1 MNSNSK
7 SSARART
14 RDTSATFENG
24 AIETWTRPGQCI
36 AGKLL
41 AIRRGREF
49 ANRQSHLA
57 VIRRRD
63 GSRVVV
69 QLTRLL
75 DAEFEDRGVRVG
87 DRIAVKFVG
96 TRRSKSSGRSYKKFR
111 ITAQ

>member
-1 MNSNSK
+1 MNSDSRR
-7 SSARART
+7 SERTRT
-14 RDTSATFENG
+14 RDTSAIFEDG

-75 DAEFEDRGVRVG
+75 DAEFEDRDVRIG
-87 DRIAVKFVG
+87 DRIKIKFVG

-111 ITAQ
+111 LSVQ